1 MLSKSQVK
9 YIQSLGHK
17 ECRDEEALFIAE
29 GTKIIAEFLAD
40 KNCVIKHLY
49 AIKEWIHE
57 NEKKVHA
64 EITEVTPGELERISQ
79 LKTPNKVLA
88 VTEKIKWNGQPTLK
102 NELSLALETI
112 QDPGNM
118 GTIIRLADWFGIRQ
132 IFCSP
137 DCADAYNPKVVQATM
152 GSIARVRIEHTD
164 LTHLIDKNREIKL
177 YAAVLG
183 GEDVTKLEK
192 ITEGIILIGNESK
205 GISGTLL
212 KRVHKQISIP
222 GKGKAESLNAAIA
235 AGIILSH
242 LMQLPMTNEN

>member
-17 ECRDEEALFIAE
+17 KCRDEEALFIAE
-29 GTKIIAEFLAD
+29 GSKIAAEFLVD
-40 KNCVIKHLY
+40 KNCVIQHLY
-49 AIKEWIHE
+49 AVKEWIIE
-57 NEKKVHA
+57 NELETNC
-64 EITEVTPGELERISQ
+64 EITEVTQEELERISQ

-88 VTEKIKWNGQPTLK
+88 VTEKIEWAGEPKIK
-102 NELSLALETI
+102 NEVSLALETI

-118 GTIIRLADWFGIRQ
+118 GTIIRLADWFGIKQ

-152 GSIARVRIEHTD
+152 GSIARVRIEHVD
-164 LTHLIDKNREIKL
+164 LEVFLEKNKEIQT

-183 GEDVTKLEK
+183 GEDVSKLEK
-192 ITEGIILIGNESK
+192 ITEGIIIIGNESK
-205 GISGTLL
+205 GISEAIL
-212 KRVHKQISIP
+212 KNVRNKVTIP

-235 AGIILSH
+235 TGIILSH
-242 LMQLPMTNEN
+242 LVPPTN